1 MIDPEVRGAGM
12 TGWRVA
18 ALLMMVSTLAGA
30 CTGFAVY
37 ADEAWYGMN
46 FDYPPDFPLR
56 FDTGSNGVG
65 NGLISMSFY
74 REMWMPTVGM
84 NGNGIF
90 ATLQY
95 QCPMSEGVDIPDQG
109 EIFIHQLYMLALGYC
124 SSLSAV
130 EGFIDSLDLV
140 NLPDLTLHTLI
151 ADPTGEALIAESG
164 DVADR
169 ISRIDGDW
177 LVLTNFRNADF
188 TETRPENIEG
198 VGAER
203 YRRAL
208 DYIGDHHEDFG
219 LNDALAVLETAVET
233 DEIWSTKAS
242 MVYRPSEM
250 ALYFCI
256 DSDFGHVWKISMDD
270 HVIETYSGF
279 EEQRSQDIQEDGITS
294 DELRTWF

>member
-1 MIDPEVRGAGM
+1 MS
-12 TGWRVA
+12 GWRVA
-18 ALLMMVSTLAGA
+18 ALLMTVSMGAGA

-46 FDYPPDFPLR
+46 FDYPPDYPIR
-56 FDTGSNGVG
+56 FDAGPNGAG

-74 REMWMPTVGM
+74 RDMWIPTAGM
-84 NGNGIF
+84 NGYGIF

-95 QCPMSEGVDIPDQG
+95 QCPMFEGVDMPDQG
-109 EIFIHQLYMLALGYC
+109 EIFIHQLCILALGYC
-124 SSLSAV
+124 SSLSTV

-140 NLPDLTLHTLI
+140 NLPDLTLHALI
-151 ADPTGEALIAESG
+151 ADTTGAALIAESG
-164 DVADR
+164 DDGDC
-169 ISRIDGDW
+169 ITRIDGDW
-177 LVLTNFRNADF
+177 LVMTNFRNADF

-203 YRRAL
+203 YWRAL
-208 DYIGDHHEDFG
+208 NYIGDHHEDFS
-219 LNDALAVLETAVET
+219 LNDALAALEAAVET

-256 DSDFGHVWKISMDD
+256 DSDFGHVWKISMNDNM
-270 HVIETYSGF
+270 IETYSGF
-279 EEQRSQDIQEDGITS
+279 DEPRRLDIGEDGITS
-294 DELRTWF
+294 AELRTWL